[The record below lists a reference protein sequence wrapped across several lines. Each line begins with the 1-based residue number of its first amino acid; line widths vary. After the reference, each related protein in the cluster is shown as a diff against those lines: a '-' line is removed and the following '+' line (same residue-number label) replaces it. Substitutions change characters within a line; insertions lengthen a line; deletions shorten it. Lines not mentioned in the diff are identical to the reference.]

1 MVIDLNKLPIKTMV
15 NFNGGEK
22 ELSAHMFIDEAGN
35 KIFFGKLIPGASI
48 GLHTHE
54 TSCEVIYI
62 LKGKG
67 KVLYQDEELEVSA
80 GLCHYCP
87 KGHAHSLI
95 NNSEEDLDFFA
106 VVPLQ

>member
-1 MVIDLNKLPIKTMV
+1 MAK
-15 NFNGGEK
+15 
-22 ELSAHMFIDEAGN
+22 
-35 KIFFGKLIPGASI
+35 
-48 GLHTHE
+48 
-54 TSCEVIYI
+54 VIYI

-67 KVLYQDEELEVSA
+67 KVLYQGEELEVSA

>member
-1 MVIDLNKLPIKTMV
+1 MIIDLNKLPVKTMV

-22 ELSAHMFIDEAGN
+22 ELSAHMFIDESGN
-35 KIFFGKLIPGASI
+35 KIFIGKLIPGASI

-54 TSCEVIYI
+54 TSCEVIYV
-62 LKGKG
+62 LKGQG
-67 KVLYQDEELEVSA
+67 KVLYEDETLVISA

-87 KGHAHSLI
+87 KGKKHSLI
-95 NNSEEDLDFFA
+95 NDSEEDLEFFA

>member
-1 MVIDLNKLPIKTMV
+1 MKLNFDELELKVMK

-22 ELSAHMFIDEAGN
+22 ELQANMYVDDKN
-35 KIFFGKLIPGASI
+35 KIFKGKLIPGASI

-67 KVLYQDEELEVSA
+67 KVLYQGEELEVSA

>member
-1 MVIDLNKLPIKTMV
+1 MIIDLNKLPIKTMV

-22 ELSAHMFIDEAGN
+22 EFSAHMFIDEAGN
-35 KIFFGKLIPGASI
+35 KIFIGKLIPGASI

-54 TSCEVIYI
+54 TSCEVIYV
-62 LKGKG
+62 LKGTG
-67 KVLYQDEELEVSA
+67 KVLYEDEEYKVEA

-87 KGHAHSLI
+87 KGKKHSLI
-95 NNSEEDLDFFA
+95 NDSNEDLDFFA

>member
-1 MVIDLNKLPIKTMV
+1 MIIDLKNLPIKKMV

-22 ELSAHMFIDEAGN
+22 EFNANMFIDESGN
-35 KIFFGKLIPGASI
+35 KIFIGKLIPGASI

-62 LKGKG
+62 LNGHG
-67 KVLYQDEELEVSA
+67 KVLYEGEEFRVQA

-87 KGHAHSLI
+87 KGKQHSLI
-95 NNSEEDLDFFA
+95 NDSDEDLDFFA